1 MFNRNGLQA
10 AVVKDGKA
18 EIRTV
23 RVARDLG
30 TRVEV
35 DAGLRAGERVI
46 LNPPVTLVNG
56 SAVQPRPLGTGP
68 TT

>member
-1 MFNRNGLQA
+1 MACRL
-10 AVVKDGKA
+10 AVVEDGKA
-18 EIRTV
+18 ESRTV
-23 RVARDLG
+23 RVVRDLG

-56 SAVQPRPLGTGP
+56 SQVRPRPPGAGP